1 MYTARWMCPRRPA
14 RRMGPVYRSLRSRL
28 RRAWRAGERSLWPD
42 VALAVVLSLAAV
54 WLTVRAKDGPGG
66 GDLPLLLL
74 PESFEG
80 PLPAAPSEVARD
92 VVLNLV
98 MTVPLVGRRRWPL
111 ACLAVQ
117 FAGLLPFDVHVNPAT
132 LLALSIGAYS
142 LAVYGRSALLSMGVL
157 LVAAALTAAVKTNTW
172 PPLPERAGAFAIL
185 LPIGLFGVAIRPRAA
200 GSAPPNSAP
209 RRSSASSRPPPAW
222 PWRRSRPASRG
233 SCTTWSATTSA

>member
-1 MYTARWMCPRRPA
+1 
-14 RRMGPVYRSLRSRL
+14 MGPVYRSLRSRL

-66 GDLPLLLL
+66 GDLPLLPL

-172 PPLPERAGAFAIL
+172 PPLPER
-185 LPIGLFGVAIRPRAA
+185 
-200 GSAPPNSAP
+200 
-209 RRSSASSRPPPAW
+209 PPPAW